1 MRIYLIRHGETEWNR
16 LKRLQGWKNSE
27 LTEAG
32 RKAARKLGERLEE
45 DAIEIDKIYSSN
57 LKRAVETAEIIRG
70 SKKIDHIK
78 LEDLR
83 EISYGV
89 WEGMEYEDILEDYAE
104 EFHKFKYESHKYS
117 PQVNGESFEDFFM
130 RTRRALDQILSSEAE
145 DVLVVSHGVTI
156 KAIVAMIENIGLEEF
171 HTIPIYQGTSLNI
184 IEVDENGSLSFKVK
198 GDDRHID

>member
-1 MRIYLIRHGETEWNR
+1 MKIYLIRHGETKWNR

-32 RKAARKLGERLEE
+32 RQSASKLKERLEE
-45 DAIEIDKIYSSN
+45 EKIEIDKIYSSN

-70 SKKIDHIK
+70 DKDINHVK

-83 EISYGV
+83 EISYGI
-89 WEGMEYEDILEDYAE
+89 WEGMELEDILEDYGE
-104 EFHKFKYESHKYS
+104 NYHNFKYESHKYN
-117 PQVNGESFEDFFM
+117 PQINGESFKDFFN
-130 RTRRALDQILSSEAE
+130 RTRRALEEIISSQAE

-184 IEVDENGSLSFKVK
+184 IEVDEDGSLSFIVK
-198 GDDRHID
+198 GDDKHIG